1 MFIFLFILNSQIIN
15 SQNDSVNGIA
25 YIKKLLDEDNLQQ
38 AKTELEKQL
47 DVYRVKKETD
57 SLLKYVALVGSF
69 KLANG
74 NQDLAI
80 KRAEVFGEELK
91 QYNSLYIDK
100 EVLLELAW
108 IYDDAGYTER
118 AYKTVEKALKTAEK
132 IKDHKKAKISVIYH
146 NLGYLASNLGD
157 MALAKKQYAI
167 SIKMME
173 KVVDKDFESLQKT
186 YNSLGGMMWYS
197 VKLDSSLYYFNKAY
211 KMLDSVEKNPMNSY
225 YRPAMVK
232 MNIAVLNHSL
242 GHADDAIEASKE
254 VISSFQ
260 KFIDISTDE
269 SGKLRAARHQ
279 LAAIDNLG
287 SFYHSIGEFE
297 RADELISYSYNKK
310 LKTLALEDFN
320 ITISQIILAQ
330 AKIGLRDFEG
340 AKKFIDQAIERINT
354 SKSTQFYW
362 HASALSTKAEISNEL
377 NDYESA
383 EKHYRAADSLYRISL
398 GKNEYSRDLLDEM
411 IDMSQFYAKINK
423 AQKAISM
430 AEESY
435 YFVKTSDFKNTIQG
449 FHHILNLAE
458 VHYKLKDYNQAII
471 YSNEALNLLNDKN
484 LRSTNF
490 TDSIQIQ
497 YRQPKALLIN
507 AKSKYHLQNEKSE
520 DFLTELLDQMEIG
533 VSILSRR
540 KEIIKSYDDLSLL
553 ITENNELFDFSKQL
567 QLDLYQLTNNDAY
580 LTNFLTIHESSLYN
594 RIRSRLNLKNNLAF
608 ADIPKEV
615 ITRETALKNK
625 LNVSNENTN
634 DGSFEAFFNAN
645 ENWNSFLDSLKTN
658 YPKYYKMRYASI
670 EEPLDHIQKNIP
682 KNTTVIRY
690 LFRGNNLYAVVL
702 NETEKHLFKLDYTNV
717 KFHIQN
723 LTETLLDVKTTSVH
737 LNNLYTSLWQPLETF
752 IKTKKV
758 LIIPDGELFNLS
770 FEMLTDKPLVS
781 FEELSTN
788 SLLSKYIISYNYSLF
803 LIDKVNNVIGYKDN
817 FIAFVPEFNDKM
829 KQDYRLKIEDSLEID
844 KAYLTLLPQPF
855 TKDLAKKSSKLFKGE
870 SFLNEKSTERIFK
883 NSAKEHKIIHI
894 GTHAESNN
902 LSPELSRLVFAKSTD
917 STDVNDDGYLYTYE
931 IYNINLSSNLAILTA
946 CETGKPTYQAGEGMI
961 SLAHAFNYAG
971 SESILTSLWKV
982 DEQSSAEIIAH
993 FYINIKKG
1001 MDKDE
1006 ALQQA
1011 KLAYLKTAKGRTL
1024 NPQYWAGLVIIGD
1037 TTPIEMATS
1046 SNIIY
1051 WILGFVVL
1059 FILVYMLRKQT
1070 KKQ

>member
-1 MFIFLFILNSQIIN
+1 MGIILKNMVFTMFIFLFILNSQIIN

-297 RADELISYSYNKK
+297 RADELITYSYNKK
-310 LKTLALEDFN
+310 LKTLAPDDIN
-320 ITISQIILAQ
+320 ITISQIISAQ
-330 AKIGLRDFEG
+330 AKIGLRDFKAG
-340 AKKFIDQAIERINT
+340 KKLIDQAIERINN
-354 SKSTQFYW
+354 SKNTQLYW
-362 HASALSTKAEISNEL
+362 HASALSTKAEISDKL
-377 NDYESA
+377 GDIAAADKYF
-383 EKHYRAADSLYRISL
+383 KAADSIYRKSL
-398 GKNEYSRDLLDEM
+398 GTNEYSRDFLDEM
-411 IDMSQFYAKINK
+411 IDMSQFYAKTNNPER
-423 AQKAISM
+423 AISL

-435 YFVKTSDFKNTIQG
+435 NFIKTSDFKNTLQG

-458 VHYKLKDYNQAII
+458 VYYKLKDYHQAIN
-471 YSNEALNLLNDKN
+471 YTNEALNLLNNED
-484 LRSTNF
+484 LSAVNF

-497 YRQPKALLIN
+497 YRKPKALLIN
-507 AKSKYHLQNEKSE
+507 VKSKYYLQPNKSE
-520 DFLTELLDQMEIG
+520 SFLKNLITQIDNGL
-533 VSILSRR
+533 SILNQR

-553 ITENNELFDFSKQL
+553 ITENNELFDFAKQL
-567 QLDLYQLTNNDAY
+567 HLDLYQKTQDETY

-594 RIRSRLNLKNNLAF
+594 RIRSRLSLKNNMVF
-608 ADIPKEV
+608 AHIPKEV
-615 ITRETALKNK
+615 IARETALKAQINTSIESTNDESFELFFK
-625 LNVSNENTN
+625 ANTN
-634 DGSFEAFFNAN
+634 
-645 ENWNSFLDSLKTN
+645 WNFFLDSLKTT

-670 EEPLDHIQKNIP
+670 EKSLSNIQKSIP

-690 LFRGNNLYAVVL
+690 LFSNDTLYAVVL
-702 NETEKHLFKLDYTNV
+702 NKSRKQLFKLDDSQIKT
-717 KFHIQN
+717 HIIQ
-723 LTETLLDVKTTSVH
+723 LTEAYIDMQTTSKH
-737 LNNLYTSLWQPLETF
+737 LNKLYTSLWEPLESDV
-752 IKTKKV
+752 KTKKV
-758 LIIPDGELFNLS
+758 IIIPDGELFNLS
-770 FEMLTDKPLVS
+770 FEMLTNKTLTS
-781 FEELSTN
+781 YAELSTN
-788 SLLSKYIISYNYSLF
+788 SLLSKYIISY
-803 LIDKVNNVIGYKDN
+803 KD
-817 FIAFVPEFNDKM
+817 
-829 KQDYRLKIEDSLEID
+829 
-844 KAYLTLLPQPF
+844 
-855 TKDLAKKSSKLFKGE
+855 
-870 SFLNEKSTERIFK
+870 
-883 NSAKEHKIIHI
+883 
-894 GTHAESNN
+894 
-902 LSPELSRLVFAKSTD
+902 
-917 STDVNDDGYLYTYE
+917 
-931 IYNINLSSNLAILTA
+931 
-946 CETGKPTYQAGEGMI
+946 
-961 SLAHAFNYAG
+961 
-971 SESILTSLWKV
+971 
-982 DEQSSAEIIAH
+982 
-993 FYINIKKG
+993 
-1001 MDKDE
+1001 
-1006 ALQQA
+1006 
-1011 KLAYLKTAKGRTL
+1011 
-1024 NPQYWAGLVIIGD
+1024 
-1037 TTPIEMATS
+1037 
-1046 SNIIY
+1046 
-1051 WILGFVVL
+1051 
-1059 FILVYMLRKQT
+1059 RK
-1070 KKQ
+1070 